1 MTMPT
6 TIIVPGIVSV
16 LERFLR
22 PLAATSGDGIE
33 IRQTAAGTTVIACE
47 GRHAATI
54 TTRTAGNLEPIL
66 VDPAAL
72 ADADPSQPLKLYRM
86 SPTAVTIVRPSGEL
100 VTVPIVP
107 GELPGSAKGLADAVE
122 GEIASGSTRAVFELD
137 PRHLLAAAEALVATG
152 AEKVTIAIAPRWN
165 ALAAIAESPAVH
177 ATFLIAGE
185 PIGSPRPAADQ
196 DDDDPLTFTIEGRK
210 PRGAPARRRPAVAP
224 LPIDDDIPF

>member
-22 PLAATSGDGIE
+22 PLAATSGAGIE
-33 IRQTAAGTTVIACE
+33 IRQTAAGTSVIACE

-72 ADADPSQPLKLYRM
+72 ADADPSQPIKLYRM
-86 SPTAVTIVRPSGEL
+86 SPTTVTIVRPSGEL
-100 VTVPIVP
+100 VTVPVVP
-107 GELPGSAKGLADAVE
+107 GELPRSAKTLADAVE

-165 ALAAIAESPAVH
+165 ALAAMAESPDVH

-185 PIGSPRPAADQ
+185 PIESPGPAADQ

-210 PRGAPARRRPAVAP
+210 PRGAPARRRPPAP